1 MKRFTRASCENDV
14 WTRLC
19 WGDPLYRLEEKL
31 GEPTPDAEA
40 RVADGSLWRE
50 LCATLEQAR
59 TKLRDPSFPDTPA
72 DRAEYLRYLLRFF
85 ASGIATC
92 VEHADPDHPE
102 FTRMMDLNRRWG
114 LDSPDH
120 LYLFATIR
128 GDAEYLVSG
137 DPGSANLLDIQV
149 NAGHFALG
157 AVGALKTISS
167 ITGDQLA
174 RQPDGGV
181 TLRLGGPKQPGNWL
195 ALAPEAR
202 FVQVRQVFADWE
214 HERPAEL
221 RIERVGGAVLRP
233 RLDAEPLT
241 ERIELLQSWLERGGA
256 LWRDMSKVMLAQKP
270 NTLLIPPL
278 DQSNAHAGL
287 RGQAYGMGNF
297 CCDPGEAVIFECRP
311 PRCRH
316 WSVSLASWWWE
327 AIDFTT
333 RQSSLNHAQAR
344 LDGDGVFRGV
354 IAHEDP
360 GVPNW
365 LDTAGHER
373 GTLIAR
379 FVMAQQAP
387 QIQTR
392 RVQLAALP
400 GELPADTPRV
410 SAAERETSL
419 ARRRR
424 AVWQRFRV

>member
-1 MKRFTRASCENDV
+1 M
-14 WTRLC
+14 
-19 WGDPLYRLEEKL
+19 
-31 GEPTPDAEA
+31 GEPNSDPETRIADGRAWAELCTTLEAA
-40 RVADGSLWRE
+40 RVA
-50 LCATLEQAR
+50 
-59 TKLRDPSFPDTPA
+59 LRDPSFPDTPA

-128 GDAEYLVSG
+128 GDAEYRISG

-149 NAGHFALG
+149 NTGHFALG
-157 AVGALKTISS
+157 AVGAMKTIGSL
-167 ITGDQLA
+167 TGDELA
-174 RQPDGGV
+174 KEGDGSFV
-181 TLRLGGPKQPGNWL
+181 LHLGGARRPGNWL

-214 HERPAEL
+214 RERPAEL
-221 RIERVGGAVLRP
+221 IIERLGGAVIRP
-233 RLDAEPLT
+233 RLDAHQID
-241 ERIELLQSWLERGGA
+241 ERLDLLKSWLTKGGG
-256 LWRDMSKVMLAQKP
+256 LWRDMSKVMLALPP
-270 NTLLIPPL
+270 NTIRIPPI
-278 DQSNAHAGL
+278 DQSSAHGGL

-297 CCDPGEAVIFECRP
+297 SCGPDQAVILEFEP

-316 WSVSLASWWWE
+316 WSVSLANWWWE
-327 AIDFTT
+327 AIDFTA
-333 RQSSLNHAQAR
+333 RQSSLNHAQVR
-344 LDGDGVFRGV
+344 LDTDGVFRGV
-354 IAHEDP
+354 IAHQDP

-379 FVMAQQAP
+379 FV
-387 QIQTR
+387 
-392 RVQLAALP
+392 LAERSPAVRSRTVKLASVRD
-400 GELPADTPRV
+400 ELPADTPRLGPTERD
-410 SAAERETSL
+410 AAL

-424 AVWQRFRV
+424 AVWRRFRV

>member
-1 MKRFTRASCENDV
+1 M
-14 WTRLC
+14 
-19 WGDPLYRLEEKL
+19 
-31 GEPTPDAEA
+31 GEPTADPEA
-40 RVADGSLWRE
+40 RVADGSLWAE
-50 LCATLEQAR
+50 LCASLANAHAN
-59 TKLRDPSFPDTPA
+59 LRDPSFPDTPA

-120 LYLFATIR
+120 LYLWATIR
-128 GDAEYLVSG
+128 GDAEYRVSG
-137 DPGSANLLDIQV
+137 EPGSANLLDIQV

-167 ITGDQLA
+167 ITGDELV
-174 RQPDGGV
+174 RERDGSCV
-181 TLRLGGPKQPGNWL
+181 LHLGGPPQPGNWL
-195 ALAPEAR
+195 PLAPEAR

-214 HERPAEL
+214 RERPAEL
-221 RIERVGGAVLRP
+221 IIERASGPVLRP
-233 RLDAEPLT
+233 RLDAEAIT

-270 NTLLIPPL
+270 NTLIIPPL

-297 CCDPGEAVIFECRP
+297 TCGPGEAVIFECRP
-311 PRCRH
+311 PPCRH
-316 WSVSLASWWWE
+316 WSVSLANGWWE
-327 AIDFTT
+327 AIDFTA
-333 RQSSLNHAQAR
+333 RQSSLNQAQAR

-354 IAHEDP
+354 IAHDDP

-379 FVMAQQAP
+379 FVMAQEAP
-387 QIQTR
+387 VIRTR
-392 RVQLAALP
+392 SVKLAALRD
-400 GELPADTPRV
+400 ELPEATPRV
-410 SAAERETSL
+410 SHAEREASL

-424 AVWQRFRV
+424 GVWRRFRV